1 VNWWEAAV
9 LGVVQGLTEFL
20 PISSS
25 AHIRVVGALL
35 PNGSDPGAAF
45 TAVIQI
51 GTEVAVLLYFRHD
64 IARILG
70 AWFRALAGRDGA
82 DRASRMGAKNSDA
95 RLGWWVILGSIPIIV
110 LGLLFQK
117 SIESSLRNLWI
128 TAGVMA
134 GFALVLAWADKV
146 GAKRRELNTLTRRD
160 AIVLGFAQAAALIP
174 GVSRSGGTIS
184 AGLFLGL
191 SRIAAARYSF
201 LLAIPAVLGSG
212 LYELFSSRTELTQAG
227 KPGLVNTAIAAVV
240 AFVVGYLVIVWFLKL
255 LTTRSFTPF
264 VVYRWLFAAAIV
276 VLLITSTIPAVP
288 PVSTP

>member
-1 VNWWEAAV
+1 MNWWEATV

-25 AHIRVVGALL
+25 AHIRVIGALL

-51 GTEVAVLLYFRHD
+51 GTEAAVLWYFRRD
-64 IARILG
+64 IVRILG

-82 DRASRMGAKNSDA
+82 DRASRFGAKNADA
-95 RLGWWVILGSIPIIV
+95 RLGWWVILGSIPIVV
-110 LGLLFQK
+110 LGVLFKDQ
-117 SIESSLRNLWI
+117 IESSLRNLWI
-128 TAGVMA
+128 TAGVLA
-134 GFALVLAWADKV
+134 AFALVLAWADRI
-146 GAKRRELNTLTRRD
+146 GAKRRELGSLRAGD
-160 AIVLGFAQAAALIP
+160 AVVLGLAQAAALVP

-212 LYELFSSRTELTQAG
+212 FYELVKSRDELTAAG
-227 KPGLVNTAIAAVV
+227 GPGLANTAIAAVI
-240 AFVVGYLVIVWFLKL
+240 AAGVGYAVIVWFLRL
-255 LTTRSFTPF
+255 LTTRSFVPF
-264 VVYRWLFAAAIV
+264 VVYRWIFAAAIV
-276 VLLITSTIPAVP
+276 VLILTNTIPVR
-288 PVSTP
+288 

>member
-1 VNWWEAAV
+1 MNWWEAAV

-35 PNGSDPGAAF
+35 PNGTDPGAAF

-51 GTEVAVLLYFRHD
+51 GTELAVLLYFRHD
-64 IARILG
+64 IVRIIG
-70 AWFRALAGRDGA
+70 AWFRALVGRDGA
-82 DRASRMGAKNSDA
+82 DRASRFGARNPDA
-95 RLGWWVILGSIPIIV
+95 RLGWWVILGSIPIVV

-128 TAGVMA
+128 TAAVLA
-134 GFALVLAWADKV
+134 AFALVLAWADKI
-146 GAKRRELNTLTRRD
+146 GAKNRELTGLKGRD
-160 AIVLGFAQAAALIP
+160 AIVLGFAQAAALVP

-191 SRIAAARYSF
+191 NRIAAARYSF

-212 LYELFSSRTELTQAG
+212 VYELYSSRDEITAAG
-227 KPGLVNTAIAAVV
+227 GPGLTATVIAAAV
-240 AFVVGYLVIVWFLKL
+240 AFVVGYLVIVWFLRM

-276 VLLITSTIPAVP
+276 ILLVTNTVP
-288 PVSTP
+288 VR

>member
-1 VNWWEAAV
+1 MARVNWWEAAV

-35 PNGSDPGAAF
+35 PNGTDPGAAF

-51 GTEVAVLLYFRHD
+51 GTELAVLLYFRRD
-64 IARILG
+64 IVRIIG
-70 AWFRALAGRDGA
+70 AWLRALAGRDGGDA
-82 DRASRMGAKNSDA
+82 RSRFGGASPDA
-95 RLGWWVILGSIPIIV
+95 RLGWWVILGSVPIVV

-146 GAKRRELNTLTRRD
+146 GAKRRELDSLSGRD
-160 AIVLGFAQAAALIP
+160 AVILGFAQAAALVP

-191 SRIAAARYSF
+191 SRVAAARYSF

-212 LYELFSSRTELTQAG
+212 VYELYSSRDEITAAG
-227 KPGLVNTAIAAVV
+227 GPGLANTAIAAVV
-240 AFVVGYLVIVWFLKL
+240 AGVVGYSVIVWFLKMI
-255 LTTRSFTPF
+255 TTRSYSPF
-264 VVYRWLFAAAIV
+264 VIYRWLFAAAIV
-276 VLLITSTIPAVP
+276 ILIVTNTVP
-288 PVSTP
+288 VR